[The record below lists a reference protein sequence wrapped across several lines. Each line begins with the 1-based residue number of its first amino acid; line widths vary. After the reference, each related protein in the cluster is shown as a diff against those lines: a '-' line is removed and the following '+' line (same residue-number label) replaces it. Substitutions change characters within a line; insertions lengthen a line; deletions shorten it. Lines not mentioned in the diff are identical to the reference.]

1 MDIRSKMMEVYNKV
15 RQYGEILSDAEEFIQ
30 GMGYVRYLTIKYDLG
45 NTYEFTLVNGNVR
58 SIRKCEIF
66 EKLD

>member
-1 MDIRSKMMEVYNKV
+1 MDIRSKMMEVYNEV
-15 RQYGEILSDAEEFIQ
+15 RQYGRILTDYEEFIQ
-30 GMGYVRYLTIKYDLG
+30 GLGYVRYLTIKYDLG
-45 NTYEFTLVNGNVR
+45 NTYEFALVNGNVR